1 MTAHSIPPWLKTE
14 APTSQIAS
22 WTNQSIIKQIKC
34 YDPLPLKNLKGA
46 KDWIIAVCECVLC
59 VCVCVCVA
67 EPDEQSWPPW
77 LPCSCTH
84 CLQIRLGGV
93 RGACGRRTEEVWG
106 LSWVGLADTHTHTHT
121 TNSIRFL
128 FMSPSLPYSH
138 YTVQQIMK
146 NYIKKFISHSS
157 VLMWTPAFHLLILH
171 FSMKGKL
178 WTCRHV
184 TLEELGVCVSDASL
198 TGVSHYEVLS
208 NSATWR

>member
-1 MTAHSIPPWLKTE
+1 MSVFCVYACACVWQSRMNRAGLHDCHAA
-14 APTSQIAS
+14 APTAS
-22 WTNQSIIKQIKC
+22 KSGWEESEGPVEGGQKKC
-34 YDPLPLKNLKGA
+34 
-46 KDWIIAVCECVLC
+46 
-59 VCVCVCVA
+59 
-67 EPDEQSWPPW
+67 
-77 LPCSCTH
+77 
-84 CLQIRLGGV
+84 GV
-93 RGACGRRTEEVWG
+93 WAGSVWQ
-106 LSWVGLADTHTHTHT
+106 TPTHTHT

-157 VLMWTPAFHLLILH
+157 VLIWTPAFHLLILH